1 MNDVTDLYKFLYNK
15 LIEISN
21 GEVTTI
27 HYLIG
32 PKWNVCN
39 YEDTIAIADKVMYYL
54 KNNKKNIKNMHC
66 NDKNYFNK
74 IMKMF
79 TILLEIANAKQ
90 YCWDDCLFFKKY
102 YYYADDT
109 VYKAKRC
116 IKIINEFI

>member
-1 MNDVTDLYKFLYNK
+1 MNDITDLYKFLYNK

-39 YEDTIAIADKVMYYL
+39 YEDTVAIANKAMYYL
-54 KNNKKNIKNMHC
+54 KNNEKNIKNMHC
-66 NDKNYFNK
+66 NNENYFNK

-79 TILLEIANAKQ
+79 NILLEIANAKQ
-90 YCWDDCLFFKKY
+90 YCWDDYFFFKRY

-109 VYKAKRC
+109 VYKAKNC
-116 IKIINEFI
+116 IKMINEFI